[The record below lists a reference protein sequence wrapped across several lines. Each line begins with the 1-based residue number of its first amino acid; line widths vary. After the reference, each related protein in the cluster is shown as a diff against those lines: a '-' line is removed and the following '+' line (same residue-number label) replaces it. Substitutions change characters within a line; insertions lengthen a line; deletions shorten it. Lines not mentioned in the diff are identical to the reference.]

1 MNADTYATPHGG
13 IAFDVGFG
21 LLERL
26 RDTFNIGGADFFGPD
41 RMYAY
46 LTPDPVGDRPADW
59 RPQQMPDN
67 VFPKRRMFSLIGTN
81 PGDYAAALG
90 LSSKAVGAKS
100 DGLVQ
105 IENAYV
111 PGAKFAYVH
120 RSHSGRYGVVNS
132 EEGYQTCAASCSATW
147 RSEPTS
153 SGCGC
158 PTRLT
163 RSWCGR
169 LRPNWPCGVGRC

>member
-1 MNADTYATPHGG
+1 
-13 IAFDVGFG
+13 
-21 LLERL
+21 
-26 RDTFNIGGADFFGPD
+26 
-41 RMYAY
+41 MYEY

-59 RPQQMPDN
+59 VPQQMPDD

-81 PGDYAAALG
+81 PGDYAAAMG

-111 PGAKFAYVH
+111 PGARFAYVH
-120 RSHSGRYGVVNS
+120 RRTAAATGSSTPRRATR
-132 EEGYQTCAASCSATW
+132 TCAGSCSGTW
-147 RSEPTS
+147 KSRLTS

-158 PTRLT
+158 PTAAT
-163 RSWCGR
+163 RRWCGR
-169 LRPNWPCGVGRC
+169 PKPSWLSAVCRC